1 MRGAPMSQR
10 KSLNAFAI
18 SINEYC
24 GSWACTGVFVSSAT
38 RAALDERRPGKA
50 KKLYGGT
57 MHKPKRIRVN
67 YRLRPD
73 VKESVEQIATDT
85 GKTMTE
91 VVENAVKLYVE
102 SIATN
107 PAE

>member
-1 MRGAPMSQR
+1 
-10 KSLNAFAI
+10 
-18 SINEYC
+18 
-24 GSWACTGVFVSSAT
+24 
-38 RAALDERRPGKA
+38 
-50 KKLYGGT
+50 
-57 MHKPKRIRVN
+57 
-67 YRLRPD
+67 LRPNI
-73 VKESVEQIATDT
+73 KESVEQIATDT

>member
-1 MRGAPMSQR
+1 
-10 KSLNAFAI
+10 
-18 SINEYC
+18 
-24 GSWACTGVFVSSAT
+24 
-38 RAALDERRPGKA
+38 
-50 KKLYGGT
+50 
-57 MHKPKRIRVN
+57 MHKPKRVRVN

-73 VKESVEQIATDT
+73 IKESVEEEARLS

-91 VVENAVKLYVE
+91 IVEDAVKLYVE

>member
-1 MRGAPMSQR
+1 MVLPM
-10 KSLNAFAI
+10 K
-18 SINEYC
+18 
-24 GSWACTGVFVSSAT
+24 
-38 RAALDERRPGKA
+38 
-50 KKLYGGT
+50 
-57 MHKPKRIRVN
+57 KPKRVRVN

-73 VKESVEQIATDT
+73 IKESVEQIATDT

>member
-1 MRGAPMSQR
+1 LTR
-10 KSLNAFAI
+10 KKSSIPPAGIAVAF
-18 SINEYC
+18 N
-24 GSWACTGVFVSSAT
+24 GK
-38 RAALDERRPGKA
+38 RAKQQ
-50 KKLYGGT
+50 KLYGGT
-57 MHKPKRIRVN
+57 MHKPKRVRVN

-73 VKESVEQIATDT
+73 IKESVEQIATET

-91 VVENAVKLYVE
+91 VVEDAVKLYVE

>member
-1 MRGAPMSQR
+1 
-10 KSLNAFAI
+10 
-18 SINEYC
+18 
-24 GSWACTGVFVSSAT
+24 
-38 RAALDERRPGKA
+38 
-50 KKLYGGT
+50 
-57 MHKPKRIRVN
+57 MHKPKRVRVN

-73 VKESVEQIATDT
+73 IKESVEQIASDT

>member
-1 MRGAPMSQR
+1 MWLAIKAETPCGASACNAGADEAVR
-10 KSLNAFAI
+10 KQKT
-18 SINEYC
+18 E
-24 GSWACTGVFVSSAT
+24 GH
-38 RAALDERRPGKA
+38 RRETLRH
-50 KKLYGGT
+50 LYGGN
-57 MHKPKRIRVN
+57 MHKPKRVRVN

-73 VKESVEQIATDT
+73 VKESVEEEARLS

-91 VVENAVKLYVE
+91 VVEDAVKLYVE